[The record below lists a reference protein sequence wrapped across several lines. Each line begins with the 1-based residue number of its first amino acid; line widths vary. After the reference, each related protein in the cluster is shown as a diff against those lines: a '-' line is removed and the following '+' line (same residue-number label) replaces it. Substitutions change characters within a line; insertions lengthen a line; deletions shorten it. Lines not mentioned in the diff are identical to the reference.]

1 MVSPLGRV
9 VEISEEGR
17 HLSKERGFLVVQ
29 AGREEAGRVPLDD
42 LMAVMATA
50 RGTSVSVA
58 LLSALAERGVPFVV
72 PGANFAPAALL
83 WPVEGHHAVSRR
95 MAAQIERTRPLEK
108 RLWQQI
114 VAAKIRR
121 QGWALARAGAP
132 HGAFARLARLVKPGD
147 PENIEAQAARRYWPL
162 LMGAG
167 FRRDQEA
174 PGANALLNYG
184 YAVLRAG
191 VARAICAVGLHPGLG
206 VFHRNPQNPMPL
218 VDDMME
224 PFRPAVDDAV
234 RLLLAEG
241 ETEVTVAA
249 KRRLVATLWRDE
261 ATEAG
266 TSPLATVILRS
277 AQSLA
282 ESYLGGAAALSFPF
296 LEQGGRD
303 DAEDAERLSD
313 HVDGADVR
321 PAGDDEAAAE
331 SGDEIPPMAAG

>member
-1 MVSPLGRV
+1 MVTPLGRI
-9 VEISEEGR
+9 VEIAEEGR
-17 HLSKERGFLVVQ
+17 HLTKDRGFLVVH
-29 AGREEAGRVPLDD
+29 ARREEAGRVPLDD
-42 LMAVMATA
+42 LMAVLATA

-58 LLSALAERGVPFVV
+58 LLGALAERGVPFVV

-95 MAAQIERTRPLEK
+95 MAAQIGCKKGMEK

-121 QGWALARAGAP
+121 QGWALHRAGAP
-132 HGAFARLARLVKPGD
+132 AGAFERLARLVKPGD
-147 PENIEAQAARRYWPL
+147 PENMEAQAARRYWPL
-162 LMGAG
+162 MMGAG
-167 FRRDQEA
+167 FRRDQDA

-191 VARAICAVGLHPGLG
+191 VARAICAVGLHPALG

-218 VDDMME
+218 ADDLME

-241 ETEVTVAA
+241 VAEVTVAA
-249 KRRLVATLWRDE
+249 KRRLVALLWQDE
-261 ATEAG
+261 PTEAG
-266 TSPLATVILRS
+266 ISPLATVILRS

-282 ESYLGGAAALSFPF
+282 GSYLSGAAMLVFPF
-296 LEQGGRD
+296 LDQGGRD
-303 DAEDAERLSD
+303 DADAERLSH
-313 HVDGADVR
+313 HVDGPDVR
-321 PAGDDEAAAE
+321 PASHDQAAAQG
-331 SGDEIPPMAAG
+331 GDQVPPMAAG